1 MSYKKYKDT
10 HDQQNE
16 DSYENKKNMDKVD
29 QIRKDKEKM
38 LNEKL
43 IMENSIR
50 DNLNY
55 KSNKDAI
62 KSFKTY
68 KNSIDKNNSAI
79 NNEDVED
86 KKELKVS
93 KVSKSAA
100 FDKTQRINLSD
111 DETDNFPSILNKIKS
126 SADKPSNL
134 GYQFKN
140 LKDITS
146 KKDHDTS
153 TLKNQI
159 QEKSENQINKE
170 IIKDKDKDDISKY
183 ITKSDKKNENI
194 KNVIP
199 KLSKKEQKLKDLEEQ
214 KEIKQKEIEEY
225 FKNSDREVKQT
236 INLNRV
242 KKVFFKTNA
251 NFTGV
256 RKINNR

>member
-1 MSYKKYKDT
+1 
-10 HDQQNE
+10 
-16 DSYENKKNMDKVD
+16 MDKVD

-146 KKDHDTS
+146 KKDHDTL

-159 QEKSENQINKE
+159 QEKSENQTNKE